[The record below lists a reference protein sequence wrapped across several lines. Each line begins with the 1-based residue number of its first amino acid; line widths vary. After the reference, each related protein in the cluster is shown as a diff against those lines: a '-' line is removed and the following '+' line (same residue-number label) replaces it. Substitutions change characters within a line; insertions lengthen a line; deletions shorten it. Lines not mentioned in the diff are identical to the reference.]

1 MDLVSGIVGVY
12 RLAIGLF
19 ALIGFV
25 GSVYLIFSGLGPA
38 LHKLARGLAKRKIA
52 VFAKADQQAT
62 LGSMLAS
69 SGLFKKKR
77 IEEITSVDGLGT
89 AEKLDVFLVHWPD
102 FQDNLDDIIGLKKDP
117 TALIVYAPVT
127 GGRIPDEVLNRL
139 NAERNVTVCNMRGR
153 LMSDIVVSMITSGY
167 EQK

>member
-1 MDLVSGIVGVY
+1 MEFVSGIVGVY

-25 GSVYLIFSGLGPA
+25 VSIYLIVSGLGPA
-38 LHKLARGLAKRKIA
+38 LHKLGRGLAKRKNA

-62 LGSMLAS
+62 LVSMLAS
-69 SGLFKKKR
+69 SGLFKKNR
-77 IEEITSVDGLGT
+77 IEAITSADGFGA

-102 FQDNLDDIIGLKKDP
+102 FQDNIDEIIRLKKDP
-117 TALIVYAPVT
+117 AALILYAPVS